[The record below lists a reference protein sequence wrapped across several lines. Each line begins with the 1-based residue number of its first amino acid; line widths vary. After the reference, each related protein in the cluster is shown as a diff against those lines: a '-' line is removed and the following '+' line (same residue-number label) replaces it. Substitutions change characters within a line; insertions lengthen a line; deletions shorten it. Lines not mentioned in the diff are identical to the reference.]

1 MMKADKAKKHETL
14 PGSGRGLKLPS
25 LFPGE
30 FFPVCMIFITALGI
44 HALEG
49 ADTTDGAE
57 AAEPPPAAE
66 GPAVPGAE
74 SPAAGASPGSSEGG
88 KFAENTVEAS
98 RYATI
103 RYGTE
108 TEIASLIQALKNENA
123 DYLDDELV
131 ALVQNTRNRSIL
143 SGVFSFFSARQKTGL
158 EDRAVRAL
166 EEWDEESGETV
177 LTAIDYL
184 GKIQAPAAIKPLKAI
199 LDSEERRFMNAAFR
213 ALGRASAAD
222 SESAGDA
229 ALYLIDYYTNR
240 DPGDE
245 NRREI
250 ITALGEGGSEKAV
263 EFLAGIAGNSEERMP
278 LRIAALDSLG
288 KIGDQAGV
296 EAVTAAINDGDPN
309 VRASAVAAL
318 GPFSGEEVDRAILEA
333 FRDSYYRTR
342 IAAAEASRVRKFE
355 AAVPYLRFRAER
367 DDVPAVKDAALR
379 ALGAIGN
386 GECISILEKFFSDR
400 GGPDRIRILSIEMLM
415 KNEPAAFAAA
425 LIAELDEAKRKN
437 QTALY
442 NGFLKVIGEARAPGL
457 EEITR
462 RFFASG
468 SAVEKIYALDMAANN
483 GLRSLIPEVQAM
495 KDDKNTGIARK
506 AARTLEVL
514 TAPAANPEH

>member
-1 MMKADKAKKHETL
+1 MKSTEETEMAAEAPPSAENPAVPAAEDSAAGAL
-14 PGSGRGLKLPS
+14 PGSP
-25 LFPGE
+25 
-30 FFPVCMIFITALGI
+30 
-44 HALEG
+44 
-49 ADTTDGAE
+49 
-57 AAEPPPAAE
+57 EPE
-66 GPAVPGAE
+66 
-74 SPAAGASPGSSEGG
+74 
-88 KFAENTVEAS
+88 KFAENTVEAA

-108 TEIASLIQALKNENA
+108 TEIASLIQTLKNENA
-123 DYLDDELV
+123 DYLDDELA
-131 ALVQNTRNRSIL
+131 ALVQNTRNRNIL
-143 SGVFSFFSARQKTGL
+143 SGVFSFFGDRQKPGL
-158 EDRAVRAL
+158 EERAVRAL

-184 GKIQAPAAIKPLKAI
+184 GKIKAAVALKSLKAI
-199 LDSEERRFMNAAFR
+199 LDSEERRFMNTAFR

-229 ALYLIDYYTNR
+229 ALYLVDYYTNR

-288 KIGDQAGV
+288 KIGDQAGL
-296 EAVTAAINDGDPN
+296 EAVIAAINDGDPN

-318 GPFSGEEVDRAILEA
+318 GAFSGESVDRAILEA
-333 FRDSYYRTR
+333 FRDSFYRTR

-386 GECISILEKFFSDR
+386 AECIAILEKFFVDR
-400 GGPDRIRILSIEMLM
+400 SGSDRIRILSSEMLM
-415 KNEPAAFAAA
+415 KNEPAAFAAG
-425 LIAELDEAKRKN
+425 LVAELDEAKRKN

-457 EEITR
+457 EETAR

-468 SAVEKIYALDMAANN
+468 SVVEKIYALDMAANN
-483 GLRSLIPEVQAM
+483 GLRGLVPEVEAM
-495 KDDKNTGIARK
+495 KGDKNAGIARK
-506 AARTLEVL
+506 AARTLEIL
-514 TAPAANPEH
+514 TALAPPAVSPER

>member
-1 MMKADKAKKHETL
+1 
-14 PGSGRGLKLPS
+14 
-25 LFPGE
+25 
-30 FFPVCMIFITALGI
+30 
-44 HALEG
+44 
-49 ADTTDGAE
+49 
-57 AAEPPPAAE
+57 
-66 GPAVPGAE
+66 
-74 SPAAGASPGSSEGG
+74 EGG

-131 ALVQNTRNRSIL
+131 ELVQNTRNRSIL
-143 SGVFSFFSARQKTGL
+143 SGVFSFFAGRQKTGL

-184 GKIQAPAAIKPLKAI
+184 GRIQAPAAIKPLKAI

-229 ALYLIDYYTNR
+229 ALYLIDYYTAR

-250 ITALGEGGSEKAV
+250 IAALGEGGSEKAV

-386 GECISILEKFFSDR
+386 GECTSILEKFFSDR
-400 GGPDRIRILSIEMLM
+400 GGPDRIRILSAEMLM

-468 SAVEKIYALDMAANN
+468 GVVEKIYALDMAANN
-483 GLRSLIPEVQAM
+483 GLRSLIPEVEAM
-495 KDDKNTGIARK
+495 KSDKNTGIARK